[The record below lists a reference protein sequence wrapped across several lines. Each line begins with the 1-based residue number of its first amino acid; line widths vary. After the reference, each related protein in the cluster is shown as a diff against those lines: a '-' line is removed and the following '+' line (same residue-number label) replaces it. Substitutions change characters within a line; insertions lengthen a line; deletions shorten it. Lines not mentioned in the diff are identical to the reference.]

1 MKEFKV
7 SDYLKW
13 YEYPYYWVLNT
24 WDAVADLFVNRP
36 LPPYVPRA
44 RERKETW
51 YVAGP
56 MSGLPQ
62 FNHPKFH
69 EVTRLLRER
78 GLTVINPAEEDSV
91 QMQEL
96 AMASPDG
103 NVEVLVEPTGET
115 WGDVLARDVRLI
127 ANKVTNIILLPG
139 WENSKG
145 ARLELYVSKLCGHGI
160 YIWCEESDTIQHVST
175 ESIRAGLE
183 L

>member
-13 YEYPYYWVLNT
+13 YEYPYYWVINS
-24 WDAVADLFVNRP
+24 WDSIVDAFVTAPRP
-36 LPPYVPRA
+36 PVPA
-44 RERKETW
+44 APKKEVW

-69 EVTRLLRER
+69 EVTRILRAM
-78 GLTVINPAEEDSV
+78 GLTVINPAEEDSM

-103 NVEVLVEPTGET
+103 DTTPLVEACDET

-127 ANKVTNIILLPG
+127 ANRVTAIILLPG
-139 WENSKG
+139 WQDSKG
-145 ARLELYVSKLCGHGI
+145 ARLELYVSKLCGHAI
-160 YIWCEESDTIQHVST
+160 YVWYDEGKAIHTVGPEI
-175 ESIRAGLE
+175 IRRGLE